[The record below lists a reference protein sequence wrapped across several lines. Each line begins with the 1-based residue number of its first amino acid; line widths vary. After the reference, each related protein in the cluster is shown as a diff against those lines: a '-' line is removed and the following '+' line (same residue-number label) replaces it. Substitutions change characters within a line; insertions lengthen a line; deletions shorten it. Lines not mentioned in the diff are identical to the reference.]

1 MKLQIEKPKAL
12 PWAQI
17 TDKVYLRHEIGF
29 VFC

>member
-1 MKLQIEKPKAL
+1 MFDFNTHAFCVG
-12 PWAQI
+12 QI